1 MANCSFCDSPVTKG
15 TGLIYVKKDGTIF
28 NFCSSK
34 CRKNN
39 LGLGRE
45 GRRKKWTPAAKKF
58 MARQASKAD
67 AAKAEKAAT
76 AKAAAKKA

>member
-1 MANCSFCDSPVTKG
+1 MANCSFCDGPIQKG
-15 TGLIYVKKDGTIF
+15 TGMMYVKKDGTIY

-45 GRRKKWTPAAKKF
+45 GRRQKWTPAAKKF
-58 MARQASKAD
+58 MAREATKAD
-67 AAKAEKAAT
+67 AAKTGKKAT
-76 AKAAAKKA
+76 EAAKKKA